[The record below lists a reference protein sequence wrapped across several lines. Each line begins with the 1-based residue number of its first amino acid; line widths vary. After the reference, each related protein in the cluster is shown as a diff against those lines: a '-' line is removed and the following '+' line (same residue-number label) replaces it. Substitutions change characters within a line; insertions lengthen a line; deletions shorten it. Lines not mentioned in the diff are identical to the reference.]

1 MSSQQNRVNTEE
13 WSGHPASNQRS
24 VCTDSSGDSSS
35 GNIVTHANK
44 SQKENVKQ
52 ANPSPGRKDERT
64 LIEIAQDNFS
74 EVRNEPTH
82 RGAGPLESSEESH
95 SFEDEGVAKVP
106 NVVFQRQNTFVRTGG
121 KEGKLPNDK
130 SHSK

>member
-1 MSSQQNRVNTEE
+1 MSSQQNQVDAEE
-13 WSGHPASNQRS
+13 CNSHQASNRTS
-24 VCTDSSGDSSS
+24 VCTDNNDNSTS
-35 GNIVTHANK
+35 GNTTRANK

-52 ANPSPGRKDERT
+52 ANPSPGKNDERT
-64 LIEIAQDNFS
+64 LIEIAQDDFS
-74 EVRNEPTH
+74 EVRNEPAH
-82 RGAGPLESSEESH
+82 RGGGPLESSEESH

-121 KEGKLPNDK
+121 KEGELPNDK